1 MKRSLLI
8 KVGGL
13 SSWVKLSSNP
23 LSVIDASLTSWIDR
37 EPAKRIS
44 EDKMK
49 LKLHHINLSTNNVA
63 GMDHFYRDV
72 LGLKTET
79 EGLPALEK
87 KKGYDGNVAF
97 VSDGHIQT
105 HLAQKDLHVG
115 FRTGHIVNPLERG
128 HIAYRTDDLAAFKA
142 HLEEKGIAYSD
153 WGETAVAGWQQIFF
167 YDPDGNI
174 IEVHE
179 ITR

>member
-1 MKRSLLI
+1 
-8 KVGGL
+8 
-13 SSWVKLSSNP
+13 
-23 LSVIDASLTSWIDR
+23 
-37 EPAKRIS
+37 
-44 EDKMK
+44 MK

-79 EGLPALEK
+79 EGLPVLEK
-87 KKGYDGNVAF
+87 KKGYDGDVAF

-105 HLAQKDLHVG
+105 HLAQKDLQVG

-142 HLEEKGIAYSD
+142 HLQEKGIAYSD
-153 WGETAVAGWQQIFF
+153 WGETAVAGWQQLFF